1 MAMIILALT
10 VASAALFFGGILTGV
25 MLSGPGGPLAE
36 LREGPP
42 PQAVVA
48 PPPRAELVI
57 IPEPPEPAPPV
68 VVIEPPLDQ
77 PPVAALPAPQGEGQ
91 QESPQVP
98 PTPFEAADMEKNPLE
113 GFPPDTDQAS
123 VTPTQ
128 VIPQAKPVVDS
139 PPKAEVP
146 ADAAFAIQAG
156 AFANKENADKRASAL
171 IKMGYQTTIKAVAM
185 SSGSTLYVVSVGA
198 YATPR
203 DAAADRRALRAEG
216 IETAL
221 TGLP

>member
-42 PQAVVA
+42 QQA
-48 PPPRAELVI
+48 
-57 IPEPPEPAPPV
+57 PERPEPAPPV

-77 PPVAALPAPQGEGQ
+77 PPVAALPVPQGEGS
-91 QESPQVP
+91 QEAPVVL
-98 PTPFEAADMEKNPLE
+98 PTPFEAADMEENPLE

-123 VTPTQ
+123 ATPAQ
-128 VIPQAKPVVDS
+128 VLPQAKPVPDS

-146 ADAAFAIQAG
+146 AYAAFAIQAG
-156 AFANKENADKRASAL
+156 AFANQANAAKRADVL
-171 IKMGYQTTIKAVAM
+171 TKMGYQPTIKPVAM
-185 SSGSTLYVVSVGA
+185 SSGSTLHVVYVGG

-203 DAAADRRALRAEG
+203 DAATDRRTLRAAG